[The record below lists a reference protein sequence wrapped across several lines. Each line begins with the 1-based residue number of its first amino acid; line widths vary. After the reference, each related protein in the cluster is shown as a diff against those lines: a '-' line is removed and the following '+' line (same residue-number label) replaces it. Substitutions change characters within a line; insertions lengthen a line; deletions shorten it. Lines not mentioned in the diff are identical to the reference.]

1 MTARGS
7 ARIVA
12 TLAGAL
18 VSIGAAQAH
27 VRLLQP
33 PPALIEDAQGDP
45 QKNAPC
51 GGPGTPTGVV
61 TTFRAGET
69 ITVKW
74 QETIYHPGHF
84 RLALASDRAQLVDP
98 TVTSDGAGNSLTA
111 TIEDPPS
118 APVLLDGLYPRTG
131 SGASGRLFEQ
141 QLTLPST
148 PCASCT
154 LQLIQ
159 FMAGHAA
166 PYLYHHC
173 ADVEIVEASGGCR
186 VVDGRA
192 ATTTSLLVCLA
203 LLALSR
209 RRATGAC
216 RAA

>member
-1 MTARGS
+1 MS
-7 ARIVA
+7 AKNGVRITA

-18 VSIGAAQAH
+18 VSVGVAQAH

-33 PPALIEDAQGDP
+33 PPALVEDAQGDP

-61 TTFRAGET
+61 TTFLAGQT

-84 RLALASDRAQLVDP
+84 RLALTTDRAQLIDP
-98 TVTSDGAGNSLTA
+98 MVTTDSAGISVA
-111 TIEDPPS
+111 AAIDDPPS
-118 APVLLDGLYPRTG
+118 APVLQDGLYPRTG
-131 SGASGRLFEQ
+131 SGTSGRLFEQ
-141 QLTLPST
+141 QLTLPNT

-159 FMAGHAA
+159 FMADHAA
-166 PYLYHHC
+166 PYIYHHC
-173 ADVEIVEASGGCR
+173 AEVAIHEDRGGCQL
-186 VVDGRA
+186 VEGP
-192 ATTTSLLVCLA
+192 ATATSGLLVCVA
-203 LLALSR
+203 LLALRR

-216 RAA
+216 RAG